1 MIDLF
6 NTNDQK
12 KSTKKFRQLTTD
24 GDGTWILGTARGLT
38 WLAT

>member
-1 MIDLF
+1 MIGFL
-6 NTNDQK
+6 NTNCQK
-12 KSTKKFRQLTTD
+12 KIRQLTTD